1 MEANQFARLGAEPEN
16 VSARYVY
23 RARFAGAAPIRLWG
37 LIWAAPRIWRRLVF
51 HARWTALY
59 FAYGRID
66 HRAKH
71 ALPANVKDKS
81 NDSI

>member
-1 MEANQFARLGAEPEN
+1 MYLGDMYIGQGSQRSPNKILGADLGP
-16 VSARYVY
+16 
-23 RARFAGAAPIRLWG
+23 
-37 LIWAAPRIWRRLVF
+37 PRIWRRLVF
-51 HARWTALY
+51 HDRWAALC